1 MPEHTQL
8 RVLRLAGADAAEVTR
23 VLRAA
28 AAEGCPGLRLLEKDG
43 EYAVCITARAE
54 SALSAAAICDT
65 WEKRLR
71 PGLGQAVFTVGE
83 KSLANTVVSACAA
96 GQKLFVAADGFTAGC
111 LEPRLKGAEDAHAV
125 YDFGALSYAHPK
137 KAGRIEVPRW
147 AEKKYPGQPLQAS
160 VGLALAALRVSGADY
175 GLAVS
180 PAGGGQPAA
189 ALLCTPKL
197 VWAVPLPEGPSQP
210 GTAATAL
217 LDLVRRKAGSL
228 SLPAGGA
235 AFAPGK
241 PAPQLKAPAQPQ
253 QPAASPKPASAAAP
267 QPAAPPAA
275 PTQDAA
281 GMAQSISESIAAQ
294 KTALLGGQPA
304 QEPPASGETVLAGP
318 AETQNG
324 PADDQSKEQAS
335 SQERMAD
342 AAHSLF
348 AQPEEPAGRES
359 EAPGAGRILLCALAV
374 ALVAGACALF
384 GWLGQNSLALLG
396 AQPPAWRSY
405 GTADFDTAAQ
415 NYLLAAREQNAG
427 AAAYLALS
435 GQPGALI
442 YEETADTAP
451 AHPGAVLAADDSLQ
465 GGFARFAG
473 QPTLGKAHSN
483 TLLYCPAA
491 ALEGLGGLDEEA
503 VLAENCGFTL
513 YDGANAY
520 RYKVAAVFYWD
531 PAETGEAAFALGD
544 LKDLSNYRDYLSFV
558 LGVKARSIFEMPVDL
573 AETDTFA
580 TLVADAH
587 TAAGGK
593 LVVVGRQQ
601 RPDETAI
608 LTPRGITSA
617 LQPLYTAAQY
627 AASGEEPP
635 RMDTLAQ
642 YWMNW
647 YITGAQTGSDLQE
660 SAGMPQEDPSLEE
673 LLQESPTPEAPEEP
687 DEPGDEP
694 EATPSASPSPAPT
707 DTPSPTP
714 GAGATPAPT
723 PEPPPELTPEPTP
736 QPTPEPP
743 PQPTPEP
750 PPAGKTINV
759 TMNGTAQT
767 MDLIECLA
775 MVVQNELG
783 YNQPAEAYKAQAV
796 ATHSWILNQGGYPA
810 VSGRSPS
817 QAVLSAVQEVADQV
831 LTYNGAVAFTPY
843 FASAAFG
850 TCSSAEVWGGSKP
863 YLVAVESPYDQ
874 QYASNWQNT
883 REYTAEEVRLR
894 AQDKLGVDLAAYSDN
909 PADWLGDLAK
919 NSSGYVSTLRVG
931 DTTITGYKLRMGVLN
946 NVNGK
951 TLRST
956 AFDLSYDES
965 RGVFVFTTYG
975 YGHGC
980 GLSQWGAVGYAHNGW
995 GYADILYHYF
1005 PGTSLSSI

>member
-8 RVLRLAGADAAEVTR
+8 RLLRLAGADPAELTK

-43 EYAVCITARAE
+43 EYAVCIQARAE

-71 PGLGQAVFTVGE
+71 DGLGDAVFTVGE
-83 KSLANTVVSACAA
+83 KSLAETVVSACAA
-96 GQKLFVAADGFTAGC
+96 GQKLFVAADAATGGC
-111 LEPRLKGAEDAHAV
+111 LEERLKKAEDARAV

-137 KAGRIEVPRW
+137 KADRLAPPRW
-147 AEKKYPGQPLQAS
+147 AEKKYPGQPLQAA

-189 ALLCTPKL
+189 ALLCTPKW
-197 VWAVPLPEGPSQP
+197 VWAVPLPEAENQLAA
-210 GTAATAL
+210 AATAL
-217 LDLVRRKAGSL
+217 LDLVRRAAGGL
-228 SLPAGGA
+228 PMPAGGA
-235 AFAPGK
+235 QFAPGK
-241 PAPQLKAPAQPQ
+241 PAPQLALLAQPGPAARPRPSAPARD
-253 QPAASPKPASAAAP
+253 
-267 QPAAPPAA
+267 
-275 PTQDAA
+275 TA
-281 GMAQSISESIAAQ
+281 GMAAGIAAGIAAQ
-294 KTALLGGQPA
+294 NTALLGRQPGEA
-304 QEPPASGETVLAGP
+304 EPPSGETVLAGP
-318 AETQNG
+318 
-324 PADDQSKEQAS
+324 S
-335 SQERMAD
+335 SQERMAN

-348 AQPEEPAGRES
+348 EEEKEDAGGEP
-359 EAPGAGRILLCALAV
+359 EAPGPGRVLLCALAV
-374 ALVAGACALF
+374 ALVAGACALYVWF
-384 GWLGQNSLALLG
+384 GQNSLALLG
-396 AQPPAWRSY
+396 AQPPAWRGY

-415 NYLLAAREQNAG
+415 NYLLAAQQKEAG

-435 GQPGALI
+435 GQPGALV
-442 YEETADTAP
+442 YEETAGLEP
-451 AHPGAVLAADDSLQ
+451 AHPGAVLAAG
-465 GGFARFAG
+465 GGFLNGPARFAG
-473 QPTLGKAHSN
+473 QPTLGQAHSN
-483 TLLYCPAA
+483 TLLYCPSS

-531 PAETGEAAFALGD
+531 PAETGETSFALGT
-544 LKDLSNYRDYLSFV
+544 LKDLSNYRDYLAFV
-558 LGVKARSIFEMPVDL
+558 LGVKARSIFDMPVDL

-580 TLVADAH
+580 TLVADAR

-608 LTPRGITSA
+608 LTPRGIVDA

-627 AASGEEPP
+627 AESGEEPP
-635 RMDTLAQ
+635 KMDTLAQ

-647 YITGAQTGSDLQE
+647 YITGAQTGGDLQE
-660 SAGMPQEDPSLEE
+660 SAGMPEEDPSLEE
-673 LLQESPTPEAPEEP
+673 IRQGEKPPEGEEP
-687 DEPGDEP
+687 GGEPEQTEEPGADP
-694 EATPSASPSPAPT
+694 SASPSASPSPTPAGS
-707 DTPSPTP
+707 PSPTP
-714 GAGATPAPT
+714 SPGSEPTPVPT
-723 PEPPPELTPEPTP
+723 PEPSV
-736 QPTPEPP
+736 PTPEPP

-750 PPAGKTINV
+750 TPEPPAAGRTINV

-767 MDLIECLA
+767 MDLVECLA

-817 QAVLSAVQEVADQV
+817 QPVLAAVQEVADQV
-831 LTYNGAVAFTPY
+831 LTYNGGVAFTPY

-863 YLVAVESPYDQ
+863 YLVAVDSPYDQ

-883 REYTAEEVRLR
+883 REYTAEEVRIR
-894 AQDKLGVDLAAYSDN
+894 AQDKLGENLAAYSDN
-909 PADWLGDLAK
+909 PANWLGDLAK
-919 NSSGYVSTLRVG
+919 NSSGYVNTLRVG
-931 DTTITGYKLRMGVLN
+931 NATISGYKLRMGVLN

-956 AFDLSYDES
+956 AFDVSYDES

>member
-8 RVLRLAGADAAEVTR
+8 RLLRLAGADPAEVAK

-71 PGLGQAVFTVGE
+71 GGLGEAIFTVGE
-83 KSLANTVVSACAA
+83 AGLAETVVAACAA
-96 GQKLFVAADGFTAGC
+96 GQRLFVAADAFTGDC
-111 LEPRLKGAEDAHAV
+111 LEPRLAQAEDAHAV

-137 KAGRIEVPRW
+137 KAGRVEVPRW
-147 AEKKYPGQPLQAS
+147 AEKKYPGQPLHAAA
-160 VGLALAALRVSGADY
+160 GLALSALRVSGADY
-175 GLAVS
+175 GLAFS

-197 VWAVPLPEGPSQP
+197 VWAVPLPEGPNQP
-210 GTAATAL
+210 AVAATAL
-217 LDLVRRKAGSL
+217 LDLVRRRACGL

-241 PAPQLKAPAQPQ
+241 PAPQLRLPAPPAPAD
-253 QPAASPKPASAAAP
+253 KPG
-267 QPAAPPAA
+267 PAAPPAPA
-275 PTQDAA
+275 RDTA
-281 GMAQSISESIAAQ
+281 GMAAGIAAGIAAQ
-294 KTALLGGQPA
+294 DTAVPA
-304 QEPPASGETVLAGP
+304 PEPLASDGAGP
-318 AETQNG
+318 AAPKGEE
-324 PADDQSKEQAS
+324 ALS
-335 SQERMAD
+335 SQERMAS

-348 AQPEEPAGRES
+348 EEQEEPAGPGP

-374 ALVAGACALF
+374 ALVAGACALLAWF
-384 GWLGQNSLALLG
+384 GQNGLPMAGAAL
-396 AQPPAWRSY
+396 PAWRGY

-415 NYLLAAREQNAG
+415 NYLLAAREKDAG

-435 GQPGALI
+435 GQPGALV
-442 YEETADTAP
+442 YDEAAGTQP
-451 AHPGAVLAADDSLQ
+451 AHPGAVLAADGAALD
-465 GGFARFAG
+465 GIARFAG
-473 QPTLGKAHSN
+473 RPTLGQAHSN
-483 TLLYCPAA
+483 TLLYCPSA

-531 PAETGEAAFALGD
+531 PAETGETAFALNA
-544 LKDLSNYRDYLSFV
+544 LKDLSNYRDYLAFV
-558 LGVKARSIFEMPVDL
+558 LGVKARSIFDMPVDL

-580 TLVADAH
+580 TLVADAR

-608 LTPRGITSA
+608 LTPRGIVSA

-627 AASGEEPP
+627 EASGEEPP
-635 RMDTLAQ
+635 KMDTLAQ

-647 YITGAQTGSDLQE
+647 YITGAQTGGDLQE
-660 SAGMPQEDPSLEE
+660 SAGMPDQDPSLDE
-673 LLQESPTPEAPEEP
+673 LLQGGQTPEPSDTPGDDPNGPAGPSASLSAGPSPTP
-687 DEPGDEP
+687 G
-694 EATPSASPSPAPT
+694 TTAS
-707 DTPSPTP
+707 PSPTP
-714 GAGATPAPT
+714 GAGPTPAPT
-723 PEPPPELTPEPTP
+723 PVPAETPTPEPGPGPTPEPTP
-736 QPTPEPP
+736 GPTPEP
-743 PQPTPEP
+743 P

-767 MDLIECLA
+767 MDLVECLA

-796 ATHSWILNQGGYPA
+796 AAHSWILNQGGYPA

-817 QAVLSAVQEVADQV
+817 QPVLSAVQEVADQI

-894 AQDKLGVDLAAYSDN
+894 AQDKLGEDLAAYSDN
-909 PADWLGDLAK
+909 PADWLGDIAK

-931 DTTITGYKLRMGVLN
+931 NTTITGYKLRMGVLN

-956 AFDLSYDES
+956 AFEVSYDES

-1005 PGTSLSSI
+1005 PGTSLSSV